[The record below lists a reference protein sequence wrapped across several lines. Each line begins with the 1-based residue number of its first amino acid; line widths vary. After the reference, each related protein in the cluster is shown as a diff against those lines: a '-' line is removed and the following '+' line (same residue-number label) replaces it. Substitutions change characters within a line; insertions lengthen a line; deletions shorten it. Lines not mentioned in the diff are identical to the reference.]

1 MKDWSDAMSD
11 FSMTTQ
17 NSQNKEPV
25 WSVSDV
31 NRAMRE
37 MVENGFRS
45 FWMTGEVGSL
55 ILHRSG
61 HAYFSL
67 KDERSQ
73 IRACWFGG
81 VNEMRKLGIENG
93 TKIEV
98 FGSLSVY
105 ETRGEYQFNCRQAR
119 IAGVGDLYRKFEELA
134 KKLAA
139 EGLFA
144 QERKKPVP
152 KMPGT
157 IGVVTSSNGA
167 AIRDFL
173 NIAGRRFSGLNI
185 KIYPCQ
191 VQGST
196 AAESVAR
203 GVEFFNRANNVE
215 VIIVT
220 RGGGSMEDLWCF
232 NEERLVR
239 AVAASNIPVISA
251 VGHEIDTTICD
262 YAADLR
268 VPTPSAAAELITG
281 DRENVA
287 KHLDQLN
294 FALQRNVEFAIS
306 RNQSKLNEMLHR
318 LREPERMLSNF
329 RQRID
334 ELDSS
339 MQIRSMDFLH
349 TKKLDVEKFSVKL
362 DALDPRKMLN
372 NGYVFVAES
381 ATGKPVTTSR
391 KVPGTKLDLTFADGV
406 MQVKVDGKN
415 SKNNSKSADTA
426 TQGELF

>member
-1 MKDWSDAMSD
+1 MNVWLDAMWD
-11 FSMTTQ
+11 FTTMTHQ
-17 NSQNKEPV
+17 RENKDPV

-45 FWMTGEVGSL
+45 FWMSGEVGSL
-55 ILHRSG
+55 VLHRSG

-81 VNEMRKLGIENG
+81 VNEMRRLAIGNG
-93 TKIEV
+93 SKIEV
-98 FGSLSVY
+98 FGALGVY
-105 ETRGEYQFNCRQAR
+105 ETRGEYQFNCREAR
-119 IAGVGDLYRKFEELA
+119 IAGVGDLHRKFEELA

-144 QERKKPVP
+144 PERKKPIP

-173 NIAGRRFSGLNI
+173 NIASRRFSGLNI

-191 VQGST
+191 VQGSA

-203 GVEFFNRANNVE
+203 GVEFFNRTENVE

-262 YAADLR
+262 FAADLR

-281 DRENVA
+281 DRDNVA
-287 KHLDQLN
+287 KHLNQLAA
-294 FALQRNVEFAIS
+294 ALQRCVDFTLTK
-306 RNQSKLNEMLHR
+306 RNSQLNEMLHR
-318 LREPERMLSNF
+318 LSEPERMLANF
-329 RQRID
+329 RQDLD
-334 ELDSS
+334 ELDSALQKNS
-339 MQIRSMDFLH
+339 IDFLH
-349 TKKLDVEKFSVKL
+349 AKTLDIERLSVKL
-362 DALDPRKMLN
+362 DAIDPRKMLN

-381 ATGKPVTTSR
+381 ATGKPVFSSR
-391 KVPGTKLDLTFADGV
+391 KAPGTHLDLTFSDGV
-406 MQVKVDGKN
+406 MQVKVERKN
-415 SKNNSKSADTA
+415 QTVNNIE
-426 TQGELF
+426 QGELF

>member
-1 MKDWSDAMSD
+1 MENNM
-11 FSMTTQ
+11 
-17 NSQNKEPV
+17 QNKEPV

-45 FWMTGEVGSL
+45 FWMTGEVSSL

-73 IRACWFGG
+73 LRACWFGG
-81 VNEMRKLGIENG
+81 VNAMRRLGIGNG
-93 TKIEV
+93 SKIETY
-98 FGSLSVY
+98 GNLGVY
-105 ETRGEYQFNCRQAR
+105 ETRGEYQFNCREAR
-119 IAGVGDLYRKFEELA
+119 LAGVGDLYRKFEELA
-134 KKLAA
+134 KRLAA

-144 QERKKPVP
+144 PERKKPIP
-152 KMPGT
+152 PMPVK

-173 NIAGRRFSGLNI
+173 NIAGRRFSGLEI

-191 VQGST
+191 VQGAG
-196 AAESVAR
+196 AAESIAR
-203 GVEFFNRANNVE
+203 GVEFFNRADNVE
-215 VIIVT
+215 VIVVT

-232 NEERLVR
+232 NEERVVR

-262 YAADLR
+262 FAADLR
-268 VPTPSAAAELITG
+268 VPTPSAAAELVTS

-287 KHLDQLN
+287 RHLGQLEN
-294 FALQRNVEFAIS
+294 TVKRSVEYAVSKSKSALSNMIY
-306 RNQSKLNEMLHR
+306 R

-329 RQRID
+329 RQHLD
-334 ELDSS
+334 ELDSLLDFS
-339 MQIRSMDFLH
+339 VRNFLH
-349 TKKLDVEKFSVKL
+349 SRQLAVEKMSVKL
-362 DALDPRKMLN
+362 DAMNPAKMLD
-372 NGYVFVAES
+372 NGYVFVSES
-381 ATGKPVTTSR
+381 ATGTPVNTSR
-391 KVPGTKLDLTFADGV
+391 KSPGTRLNLTFSDGV
-406 MQVKVDGKN
+406 MQVKVERKTN
-415 SKNNSKSADTA
+415 TENNIE
-426 TQGELF
+426 QGELF

>member
-1 MKDWSDAMSD
+1 MSD
-11 FSMTTQ
+11 FSSM
-17 NSQNKEPV
+17 NSAGQNKEPV

-45 FWMTGEVGSL
+45 FWMTGEVSSL

-61 HAYFSL
+61 HAYFTL

-73 IRACWFGG
+73 LRACWFGG
-81 VNEMRKLGIENG
+81 VNGMRKLGIANG
-93 TKIEV
+93 SKIEV
-98 FGSLSVY
+98 HGNLGVY
-105 ETRGEYQFNCRQAR
+105 ETRGEYQFNCREAR

-134 KKLAA
+134 KRLAA

-144 QERKKPVP
+144 QERKKPIP
-152 KMPGT
+152 PMPVK

-173 NIAGRRFSGLNI
+173 NIASRRFSGLEI

-191 VQGST
+191 VQGAA
-196 AAESVAR
+196 AAESIAR

-215 VIIVT
+215 VIVVT

-232 NEERLVR
+232 NEERVAR

-262 YAADLR
+262 FAADLR
-268 VPTPSAAAELITG
+268 VPTPSAAAELVTS

-287 KHLDQLN
+287 RHLMQLE
-294 FALQRNVEFAIS
+294 NVLKRSVQFVLTRCNA
-306 RNQSKLNEMLHR
+306 NLNNMLYR
-318 LREPERMLSNF
+318 LREPERLLGNY
-329 RQRID
+329 RQHLD
-334 ELDSS
+334 ELDS
-339 MQIRSMDFLH
+339 M
-349 TKKLDVEKFSVKL
+349 LDYSVRNYMHCCQLAVEKMSVKFE
-362 DALDPRKMLN
+362 AMNPAKMLD

-381 ATGKPVTTSR
+381 ATGIPVSTS
-391 KVPGTKLDLTFADGV
+391 KKAPGTRLDLTFADGV
-406 MQVKVDGKN
+406 MQVKVERKN
-415 SKNNSKSADTA
+415 SVDNNIE
-426 TQGELF
+426 QGELF